1 MLLHEPALFVL
12 RLLVLVFTLGF
23 AIGLLEALIPLFL
36 LWLSQG
42 QDFGHGQGLM
52 LLQSGLHE
60 ARALVDCACQ
70 LCEGVVGGLDG
81 SGVGEWEAGGRD
93 HGAERGFHRVFCLK
107 VIKLTLRRTYIH
119 PQIRN
124 AAKGHL
130 EHLRPPNRSYLE
142 VEHIKD

>member
-1 MLLHEPALFVL
+1 MLFQAFAVLLHEAALFVL

-52 LLQSGLHE
+52 LPKSGLHE
-60 ARALVDCACQ
+60 ARAFVDGARH
-70 LCEGVVGGLDG
+70 LCKGVVGGLDG
-81 SGVGEWEAGGRD
+81 GGVHKWEAGGRD

-107 VIKLTLRRTYIH
+107 VIVLARERT
-119 PQIRN
+119 N
-124 AAKGHL
+124 
-130 EHLRPPNRSYLE
+130 
-142 VEHIKD
+142 